1 MSFSLKFSNNRV
13 INVIIDTIASIID
26 ETRFKLSSDGFVIVA
41 IDQSGIC
48 LLKLIIDKDK
58 FQEYKCD
65 KDFNIWLNI
74 DGLDKIL
81 KRSSSQDSIELSY
94 KEKDNK
100 IKIKMERPGPSQK
113 TLTRTFSL
121 SLLQTEEEEISI
133 DGLFEIEYNSTWE
146 IEPDFLVEA
155 IRDAEIYSEILNIKA
170 IENEGLQFT
179 SIGEMG
185 EMEYNLDLEDLTI
198 QKIEESCTG
207 SYSLTFLKAIL
218 KLTSIED
225 VKVDMSL
232 KTDHPLKIIFDMDE
246 GGELS
251 FFLAP
256 RVEDEDIDEDEYD
269 TDEF

>member
-13 INVIIDTIASIID
+13 FNVIIDTIAGIIE
-26 ETRFKLSSDGFVIVA
+26 ETRFKLSSDGLVIVA

-48 LLKLIIDKDK
+48 LLKLVIGKDK
-58 FQEYKCD
+58 FEEYKCD
-65 KDFNIWLNI
+65 KDSNIWLNI

-81 KRSSSQDSIELSY
+81 KRSNSQDSIELSL
-94 KEKDNK
+94 KEKENK

-121 SLLQTEEEEISI
+121 ALLETEEEEISI

-146 IEPDFLVEA
+146 IEPAFLVEA

-170 IENEGLQFT
+170 TENEGLQFT
-179 SIGEMG
+179 SIGEIG

-198 QKIEESCTG
+198 QKIEENCTG

-246 GGELS
+246 GGVLS

-256 RVEDEDIDEDEYD
+256 RVEDEDIDEDDYD